1 MDLRDYQ
8 TDAITQ
14 LRRAIFEGSRRPVV
28 QAPTGAGKTV
38 IAAAIVKM
46 AREKGN
52 RVIFC
57 VPALSL
63 INQTVAR
70 FAQNGIHDVGVI
82 QGIHEMTDYRQPV
95 QVASVQ
101 TLMRRDFAKSDLVI
115 IDEAHVTFNFY
126 HKWFNDPVWKD
137 VPIIGLTATPWA
149 RGMGKLWDR
158 LIIATTTQ
166 ELIDMG
172 HLSDFK
178 VFAPT
183 HPDLT
188 GVRTKAGDY
197 HEGDLANVMDKNT
210 LVADIVSTW
219 MEKGKGRPTL
229 CFAVNRA
236 HAKNIQNQFEDAG
249 VRTAYLDAFTDLEER
264 DAIARDFA
272 NGDVEVVCNVGVLT
286 TGVDWDVRCIILARP
301 TRSEIL
307 YTQIIGR
314 GLRLGDGKDH
324 CLILDHSDTTLRLGF
339 VTDIHHTQLDDGKP
353 KLKKD
358 PKPKEHLPKECP
370 KCSFLKPPKTR
381 QCPVCGTIP
390 EAQDHVE
397 YSDGEL
403 AELRRDGSR
412 NRKEYSLAEKQ
423 EFYNELYGYAMEYGY
438 KQGWAYWTYKDKFGV
453 APPSGMKPTPIAPS
467 PTTRAWVK
475 HRNIVKAKSKFAPQ
489 KAKRGFNR

>member
-1 MDLRDYQ
+1 MNLRDYQ
-8 TDAITQ
+8 SNTIQQ
-14 LRRAIFEGSRRPVV
+14 LRGAIAAGYRRPVV

-63 INQTVAR
+63 INQTVER
-70 FAQNGIHDVGVI
+70 FEQNGIYEVGVI
-82 QGIHEMTDYRQPV
+82 QGIHERTDYRQPV

-101 TLMRRDFAKSDLVI
+101 TLMRRDFEKADLVI
-115 IDEAHVTFNFY
+115 IDEAHVSFKFY
-126 HKWFNDPVWKD
+126 HDWFNRPEWKD

-149 RGMGKLWDR
+149 RGMGKLWDH
-158 LIIATTTQ
+158 LLIATTTQ
-166 ELIDMG
+166 ELINLG

-178 VFAPT
+178 VFAPS
-183 HPDLT
+183 HPDLSK
-188 GVRTKAGDY
+188 VRTQAGDY
-197 HEGDLANVMDKNT
+197 HEGDLATVMDNGA

-219 MEKGKGRPTL
+219 IEKGERRSTL

-236 HAKNIQNQFEDAG
+236 HAKNLQTQFEDAG
-249 VRTAYLDAFTDLEER
+249 VRTAYLDAFTSLEER

-301 TRSEIL
+301 TKSEIL
-307 YTQIIGR
+307 YTQIVGR
-314 GLRLGDGKDH
+314 GLRTASGKDC

-339 VTDIHHTQLDDGKP
+339 VTDIHHTELDAGKP
-353 KLKKD
+353 KLKKERE
-358 PKPKEHLPKECP
+358 PKEKLPKECP
-370 KCSFLKPPKTR
+370 KCAFLKPPKTR
-381 QCPVCGTIP
+381 QCPVCGFIA
-390 EAQDHVE
+390 EAVGEVDSV
-397 YSDGEL
+397 DGEL
-403 AELRRDGSR
+403 SELRRDGSR

-423 EFYNELYGYAMEYGY
+423 EFYDELYGYAMEYGY

-453 APPSGMKPTPIAPS
+453 APPSGMKGTPRSPS
-467 PTTRAWVK
+467 PSTRSWIQ
-475 HRNIVKAKSKFAPQ
+475 HRNIVKAKSKTRMAERR
-489 KAKRGFNR
+489 A

>member
-1 MDLRDYQ
+1 MVDLRDYQ
-8 TDAITQ
+8 EDTIIK
-14 LRRAIFEGSRRPVV
+14 LRHALSTGSKRPVV

-46 AREKGN
+46 AREKGS

-63 INQTVAR
+63 INQTVER
-70 FAQNGIHDVGVI
+70 FQQNGIYDIGVI
-82 QGIHEMTDYRQPV
+82 QGIHELTDYRQPV

-115 IDEAHVTFNFY
+115 IDEAHVMFKFY
-126 HKWFNDPVWKD
+126 HDWFNKPEWKD
-137 VPIIGLTATPWA
+137 IPFIGLTATPWQ

-158 LIIATTTQ
+158 LLVATTTQ
-166 ELIDMG
+166 ELINLG

-178 VFAPT
+178 VFAPS
-183 HPDLT
+183 HPDLSK
-188 GVRTKAGDY
+188 VRTKAGDY
-197 HEGDLANVMDKNT
+197 HEGDLAHVMDKNE

-219 MEKGKGRPTL
+219 LAKGERRPTL

-236 HAKNIQNQFEDAG
+236 HAKNIQQQFEDAD
-249 VRTAYLDAFTDLEER
+249 VRTAYLDAFTSLEER

-314 GLRLGDGKDH
+314 GLRTAKGKDH
-324 CLILDHSDTTLRLGF
+324 CIVLDHSDTTLRLGF
-339 VTDIHHTQLDDGKP
+339 VTDIHYDTLDDGKP
-353 KLKKD
+353 KLKKEA
-358 PKPKEHLPKECP
+358 KVKERLPKECP
-370 KCSFLKPPKTR
+370 KCAFLRPPKVR
-381 QCPVCGTIP
+381 KCPACGFIA
-390 EAQDHVE
+390 EAVDDVE
-397 YSDGEL
+397 YADGEL
-403 AELRRDGSR
+403 AELRRDGTR
-412 NRKEYSLAEKQ
+412 NRKEFTMAEKQ
-423 EFYNELYGYAMEYGY
+423 EFYDELYGYAMEYGY

-453 APPSGMKPTPIAPS
+453 APPSGMKGTPIPPS
-467 PTTRAWVK
+467 PSTRSWIR
-475 HRNIVKAKSKFAPQ
+475 HRNIVKAKWQQ
-489 KAKRGFNR
+489 KREAGR

>member
-8 TDAITQ
+8 RDTITQ
-14 LRRAIFEGSRRPVV
+14 LRRAIAGGSRRPVV

-63 INQTVAR
+63 INQTVER
-70 FAQNGIHDVGVI
+70 FQQNGIHEVGVI

-101 TLMRRDFAKSDLVI
+101 TLMRRDFAKADLVI
-115 IDEAHVTFNFY
+115 IDEAHVSFKFY
-126 HKWFNDPVWKD
+126 HDWFNREEWKD

-158 LIIATTTQ
+158 LLIATTTQ

-178 VFAPT
+178 VFAPS
-183 HPDLT
+183 HPDLSK
-188 GVRTKAGDY
+188 VRTKAGDY
-197 HEGDLANVMDKNT
+197 HEGDLADVMDNNT

-219 MEKGKGRPTL
+219 MEKGERRPTL

-236 HAKNIQNQFEDAG
+236 HAKNLQNQFEDAG
-249 VRTAYLDAFTDLEER
+249 VRTAYLDAYTSLEER

-272 NGDVEVVCNVGVLT
+272 NGNVEVVCNVGVLT

-301 TRSEIL
+301 TKSEIL

-314 GLRLGDGKDH
+314 GLRTASGKDH

-339 VTDIHHTQLDDGKP
+339 VTDIHHTELDDGKP

-358 PKPKEHLPKECP
+358 REPKERLPKECP
-370 KCSFLKPPKTR
+370 KCAFLKPPKTR
-381 QCPVCGTIP
+381 QCPVCGFMA
-390 EAQDHVE
+390 EAVDKVE
-397 YSDGEL
+397 YSEGEL

-412 NRKEYSLAEKQ
+412 RTKDFTMEEKQ
-423 EFYNELYGYAMEYGY
+423 QFYNELYGYAMEYGY
-438 KQGWAYWTYKDKFGV
+438 KQGWAYWVYKDRFGV
-453 APPSGMKPTPIAPS
+453 APANTMKPKPEAPS
-467 PTTRAWVK
+467 PSTRSWIR
-475 HRNIVKAKSKFAPQ
+475 HRNLVRAKM
-489 KAKRGFNR
+489 AKRGNGR

>member
-1 MDLRDYQ
+1 MNLRDYQ
-8 TDAITQ
+8 HETITKLRQAI
-14 LRRAIFEGSRRPVV
+14 AGGSRRPVV

-63 INQTVAR
+63 INQTVER
-70 FAQNGIHDVGVI
+70 FQQNGIHDVGVI
-82 QGIHEMTDYRQPV
+82 QGLHEMTDYRQPV

-101 TLMRRDFAKSDLVI
+101 TLMRRDFAKADLVI
-115 IDEAHVTFNFY
+115 IDEAHMMFNFY

-158 LIIATTTQ
+158 LLIATTTQ
-166 ELIDMG
+166 RLIDLG

-178 VFAPT
+178 VFAPS
-183 HPDLT
+183 HPDLSK
-188 GVRTKAGDY
+188 VRTQAGDY
-197 HEGDLANVMDKNT
+197 RDDDLEKVMNQNA

-219 MEKGKGRPTL
+219 LEKGERRPTL

-236 HAKNIQNQFEDAG
+236 HAKNLQTQFEDAG
-249 VRTAYLDAFTDLEER
+249 VRTAYLDAHTKLEER
-264 DAIARDFA
+264 DAIARDFS

-301 TRSEIL
+301 TKSEIL

-314 GLRLGDGKDH
+314 GLRTGHGKDH
-324 CLILDHSDTTLRLGF
+324 CLVLDHSDTTLRLGF
-339 VTDIHHTQLDDGKP
+339 VTDIHHHELDDGKP
-353 KLKKD
+353 KLKKERE
-358 PKPKEHLPKECP
+358 KKEALPKECP
-370 KCSFLKPPKTR
+370 KCAFLKPPKTR
-381 QCPVCGTIP
+381 QCPVCGFIA
-390 EAQDHVE
+390 EAVSE
-397 YSDGEL
+397 IEEGDGEL
-403 AELRRDGSR
+403 EELRRDGTR

-423 EFYNELYGYAMEYGY
+423 EFYNELYGYAMERGY
-438 KQGWAYWTYKDKFGV
+438 KQGWAYWAYKDKFGV
-453 APPSGMKPTPIAPS
+453 APANTLKPVPMAPS
-467 PTTRAWVK
+467 PSTRSWIT
-475 HRNIVKAKSKFAPQ
+475 HRNIVKAKSKARM
-489 KAKRGFNR
+489 AERRA

>member
-1 MDLRDYQ
+1 MVELRDYQ
-8 TDAITQ
+8 SETITK
-14 LRRAIFEGSRRPVV
+14 LRHALATGSRRPVV

-46 AREKGN
+46 AREKGK
-52 RVIFC
+52 RIIFC

-63 INQTVAR
+63 INQTVER
-70 FAQNGIHDVGVI
+70 FQQNGIHDIGVI
-82 QGIHEMTDYRQPV
+82 QGLHEMTDYRQPV

-101 TLMRRDFAKSDLVI
+101 TLMRREFAKADLVI
-115 IDEAHVTFNFY
+115 IDEAHVMFKFY
-126 HKWFNDPVWKD
+126 HEWFADPEWQD
-137 VPIIGLTATPWA
+137 VPIIGLTATPWQ

-166 ELIDMG
+166 ELINMK

-210 LVADIVSTW
+210 LIADIVSTW
-219 MEKGKGRPTL
+219 LEKGQRRPTL

-236 HAKNIQNQFEDAG
+236 HAKNIQTQFEDAG
-249 VRTAYLDAFTDLEER
+249 VRTAYLDAFTSLEER

-272 NGDVEVVCNVGVLT
+272 NGDTEVVCNVGVLT

-301 TRSEIL
+301 TKSEIL

-314 GLRLGDGKDH
+314 GLRTARDKD
-324 CLILDHSDTTLRLGF
+324 CCIILDHSDTTLRLGF
-339 VTDIHHTQLDDGKP
+339 VTDIHYDELDDGRP
-353 KLKKD
+353 KVKKE
-358 PKPKEHLPKECP
+358 PREKKEKLPKECP
-370 KCSFLKPPKTR
+370 KCAFLRPAKTR
-381 QCPVCGTIP
+381 TCPACGFIA
-390 EAQDHVE
+390 EAVDQVDQM
-397 YSDGEL
+397 DGEL

-412 NRKEYSLAEKQ
+412 RKSEYSIQEKQ
-423 EFYNELYGYAMEYGY
+423 QFYSELIGYAQEQGY

-453 APPSGMKPTPIAPS
+453 GPANNLHSRPEAPS
-467 PTTRAWVK
+467 PSTLSWIR
-475 HRNIVKAKSKFAPQ
+475 HRNIVKAKWR
-489 KAKRGFNR
+489 AKQERRA

>member
-1 MDLRDYQ
+1 MNLRDYQ
-8 TDAITQ
+8 QDTIAQ
-14 LRRAIFEGSRRPVV
+14 LRLAIAGGSKRPVV

-63 INQTVAR
+63 INQTVER
-70 FAQNGIHDVGVI
+70 FQQNGIHDIGVI
-82 QGIHEMTDYRQPV
+82 QGLHEMTDYRQPV

-101 TLMRRDFAKSDLVI
+101 TLMRRDFAKADLVI
-115 IDEAHVTFNFY
+115 IDEAHVSFKFY
-126 HKWFNDPVWKD
+126 HDWFNRPEWKD

-158 LIIATTTQ
+158 LLIATTTQ
-166 ELIDMG
+166 RLIDLG

-178 VFAPT
+178 VFAPS
-183 HPDLT
+183 HPDLSK
-188 GVRTKAGDY
+188 VRTKAGDF
-197 HEGDLANVMDKNT
+197 HEGDLAAVMDKNA

-219 MEKGKGRPTL
+219 LEKADRRPTL

-236 HAKNIQNQFEDAG
+236 HAKNLQTQFEDAG

-301 TRSEIL
+301 TKSEIL

-314 GLRLGDGKDH
+314 GLRTGTGKDH

-339 VTDIHHTQLDDGKP
+339 VTDIHHDELDSGKP
-353 KLKKD
+353 KLKKEERE
-358 PKPKEHLPKECP
+358 PKERLPKECP
-370 KCSFLKPPKTR
+370 KCAFLKPPKTR
-381 QCPVCGTIP
+381 QCPVCGFIA
-390 EAQDHVE
+390 EAVDNIDQV
-397 YSDGEL
+397 DGEL
-403 AELRRDGSR
+403 AELQRDGTR
-412 NRKEYSLAEKQ
+412 NRKQYSLAEKQ
-423 EFYNELYGYAMEYGY
+423 EFYDELYGYAMEYGY
-438 KQGWAYWTYKDKFGV
+438 KQGWAYWTYKDKFGA
-453 APPSGMKPTPIAPS
+453 APPNGMKPTPRAPS
-467 PTTRAWVK
+467 PSTRSWIR
-475 HRNIVKAKSKFAPQ
+475 HRNIVKAKSKARM
-489 KAKRGFNR
+489 AERRA

>member
-1 MDLRDYQ
+1 MNLRDYQ
-8 TDAITQ
+8 TNTIAQ
-14 LRRAIFEGSRRPVV
+14 LRAAIATGSRRPVV

-52 RVIFC
+52 RVLFC

-63 INQTVAR
+63 INQTVER
-70 FAQNGIHDVGVI
+70 FEQNGIYEVGVI
-82 QGIHEMTDYRQPV
+82 QGIHERTDYRQPV

-101 TLMRRDFAKSDLVI
+101 TLMRRDFQKVDLVI
-115 IDEAHVTFNFY
+115 IDEAHVSFKFY
-126 HKWFNDPVWKD
+126 HDWFNRPEWKD

-158 LIIATTTQ
+158 LLIATTTQ
-166 ELIDMG
+166 ELINLH

-183 HPDLT
+183 HPDLS

-197 HEGDLANVMDKNT
+197 HEDDLAKVMDEKH

-219 MEKGKGRPTL
+219 MEKAERRPTL

-236 HAKNIQNQFEDAG
+236 HAKNIQNQFTDAG

-301 TRSEIL
+301 TKSEIL

-314 GLRLGDGKDH
+314 GLRLGDGKDY

-339 VTDIHHTQLDDGKP
+339 VTDIHHSELDDGKP
-353 KLKKD
+353 KLKKERE
-358 PKPKEHLPKECP
+358 PKERLPKECP
-370 KCSFLKPPKTR
+370 KCAFLKPPKVR
-381 QCPVCGTIP
+381 QCPVCGFIA
-390 EAQDHVE
+390 EAVDQIE
-397 YSDGEL
+397 AGDGEL
-403 AELRRDGSR
+403 AELQRDGTR
-412 NRKEYSLAEKQ
+412 NRKEFSVSEKQ
-423 EFYNELYGYAMEYGY
+423 EFYNELFGYAMEYGY

-453 APPSGMKPTPIAPS
+453 APPSGMKPTPVAPS
-467 PTTRAWVK
+467 PSTRSWIR
-475 HRNIVKAKSKFAPQ
+475 HRNIVKAKSNLN
-489 KAKRGFNR
+489 KAKRGFGR